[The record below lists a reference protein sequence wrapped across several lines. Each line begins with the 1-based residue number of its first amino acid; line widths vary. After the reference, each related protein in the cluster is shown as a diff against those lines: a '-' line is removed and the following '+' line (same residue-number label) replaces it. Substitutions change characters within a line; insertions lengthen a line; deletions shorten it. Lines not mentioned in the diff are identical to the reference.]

1 MGDLETILGELQGL
15 RSDVREDQ
23 GKIWDKIEKLD
34 DADKEA
40 AKCRASTKLKIEKQN
55 GRIHNIQD
63 KLREAREEK
72 KAVKDHINNPE
83 IHFNKEKAQETNL
96 GYLAKKKILA
106 IVLTAL
112 AVLAAGITT
121 WILNGLPVPGAGG

>member
-1 MGDLETILGELQGL
+1 MSELETVLTELRGL

-55 GRIHNIQD
+55 GRIHNLEA
-63 KLREAREEK
+63 KNREAREEK
-72 KAVKDHINNPE
+72 KAVKDHINDPV
-83 IHFNKEKAQETNL
+83 IHFDKAKAQETGL

-121 WILNGLPVPGAGG
+121 WLLNGLPVPGG